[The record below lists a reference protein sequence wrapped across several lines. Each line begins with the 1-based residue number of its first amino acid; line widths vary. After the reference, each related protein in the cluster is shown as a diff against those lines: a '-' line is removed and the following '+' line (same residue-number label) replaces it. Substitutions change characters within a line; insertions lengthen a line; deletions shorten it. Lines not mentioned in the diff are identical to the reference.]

1 MPVKEKWAGFS
12 RAKLRSFDTKA
23 TSQGEAQNS
32 AIKSDNGVK
41 ANMSIAN
48 AAEAISRK
56 TDFAN
61 HTKSLKVARQ
71 ISTTPTWTTS
81 ETSMELTAYAEGLLH
96 TQYMRGLNYVSVRMD
111 ETTWLV
117 RYKGEMDDETQCDV
131 NEEKEP
137 SKKKTVPHSP
147 IPKFQHLHIIKL
159 VHSKY
164 LTCSCN
170 FFERHGL
177 PCSHLLCIIGKPSLS
192 SCSLRWW
199 AKYDYYYLRHDDITK
214 KLDRIREREEHYGL
228 GPIFDEL
235 KPPDKYP
242 VLNGADLDFFCLI
255 NGNNTYQIVEQVDVP
270 FKIDKTSADA
280 LVRKEHPTKIVTCID
295 VNVDAIGCYEEAFN
309 EDSVPDFPETYDG
322 LGVITHLSVAA
333 KAAKSA
339 TTANTGMTKSVSA
352 YNEAMAVI
360 KEITSFV
367 ENDEDKQKM
376 MKRLLDVR
384 DACMADKQANM
395 ANAMAKKNGGS
406 SEKDLDTYVSSNFA
420 RDKRHNAKRLRTA
433 GNI

>member
-1 MPVKEKWAGFS
+1 MSRFGWMRLHGLYAIRGKWMMRLNAMSTRKKNLARKKPYHTHQSRNFS
-12 RAKLRSFDTKA
+12 TYTLSSLFIANILHAAA
-23 TSQGEAQNS
+23 TSLNDMVFLVAICFALS
-32 AIKSDNGVK
+32 AN
-41 ANMSIAN
+41 
-48 AAEAISRK
+48 RRCP
-56 TDFAN
+56 
-61 HTKSLKVARQ
+61 VALFDGGR
-71 ISTTPTWTTS
+71 S
-81 ETSMELTAYAEGLLH
+81 
-96 TQYMRGLNYVSVRMD
+96 
-111 ETTWLV
+111 
-117 RYKGEMDDETQCDV
+117 
-131 NEEKEP
+131 
-137 SKKKTVPHSP
+137 
-147 IPKFQHLHIIKL
+147 
-159 VHSKY
+159 
-164 LTCSCN
+164 
-170 FFERHGL
+170 
-177 PCSHLLCIIGKPSLS
+177 
-192 SCSLRWW
+192 
-199 AKYDYYYLRHDDITK
+199 YDYYYLRHDDITK

-352 YNEAMAVI
+352 YNEAMAVM